1 MDGIQHLAYCLFM
14 QLGIYRVGDILLL
27 NGRNNKYLFN
37 EQLNSIVSDEDM
49 NKSTPRLRRCPFKI
63 ISPFSYEQSQGFFV
77 FLYSHEEYSSTE

>member
-1 MDGIQHLAYCLFM
+1 MDGTQHLAYCLFM

-49 NKSTPRLRRCPFKI
+49 NKSTPSIKTLSF
-63 ISPFSYEQSQGFFV
+63 
-77 FLYSHEEYSSTE
+77 